1 MRGSVTATTM
11 KSVVKARGCYVE
23 HTATDW
29 TKARF
34 VGTGC
39 GYWHLLVNGLVCGR
53 LHRSGAKFLLFIND
67 KRRGLFATQASALD
81 YIHRLS

>member
-1 MRGSVTATTM
+1 M
-11 KSVVKARGCYVE
+11 KNVINSRGCYVE
-23 HTATDW
+23 RTPTEW
-29 TKARF
+29 NKARF

-39 GYWHLLVNGLVCGR
+39 GYWQVTVCGLVVGR
-53 LHRSGAKFLLFIND
+53 LHRTGTRFILFIND